1 MEYVALRQKEG
12 AFRKGDPGVVVMFA
26 LGSIVHYAMGQYLFA
41 GKKRCLADEAVIEE
55 LIALVMGGIMK
66 RGAKAAAPKI
76 GNGRI

>member
-1 MEYVALRQKEG
+1 
-12 AFRKGDPGVVVMFA
+12 
-26 LGSIVHYAMGQYLFA
+26 MGQYLFA

-66 RGAKAAAPKI
+66 RDAKAAAPKI